1 MTLDELMQKR
11 RPAQSDIFVKANEQY
26 ATERKQ
32 VQERQQQY
40 QAQMHQGVSNLATRD
55 VEIKG
60 EANRA
65 MRKFSQEQIYKNKIQ
80 GQQSKY
86 GLAISPTRQE
96 RGRQEIESIEPQAS
110 TFLPREIEQSPGEAI
125 VTRFG
130 TLPKLDGIRSQVDS
144 SREYYNRIVANAK
157 AEGQTTEQI
166 LKTLGDYE
174 QYRAR
179 IENPVDAL
187 PGYMYFGDRAQ
198 ATKHMLEEKIGDVTS
213 GKIAAD
219 FIRTF
224 APFGTGK
231 KMMENVQT
239 DDDYKQLSA
248 NLQASREGAAK
259 GFRLNMPIVGMFDD
273 VSSAAIAQSNMDK
286 TAEEWN
292 TQIMKNAPAT
302 TFSKGRFEP
311 FTAEEIN
318 DMLQNDPAAVAGLA
332 EAGIDTSPNSRDM
345 QLLGASAQGQMLG
358 NVAAEMAEDMIV
370 SYVLTGGSGE
380 KVASDITKS
389 LSKGKF
395 FGNHPK
401 LAAYMGKALGNITT
415 DVPVDAAI
423 TASKGVI
430 HGDDLKTITD
440 DIAFSTAMNIASSF
454 ALPAIGAAFTK
465 GKGLQNAFV
474 DAVGDEQAAKIMRA
488 TATEKI
494 AAAQAKETLETSGQK
509 ATRKAVGKEVETIL
523 DSQRRV
529 TPFSQLDFDAM
540 AENIPESFRDVYKQ
554 AVLDQTQSLS
564 RMMPDTF
571 MEDTTVLNN
580 IDMNARASA
589 GRKAMADT
597 INTTVRQQYGDA
609 VADEVLNEM
618 GDALKSDAAFI
629 EYVNKLY
636 LTDGF
641 SNRTVNEINSIK
653 SPKQR
658 RIAQEWLEDTV
669 DPGWV
674 VSDEL
679 GDPKGFSDYIKN
691 KYKAVLER
699 SDSILCK
706 AEAAGAD
713 TASHIRIMDAAA
725 VAADEAGAVPRGVG
739 AAERGFSDKL
749 DDEVFENIKNSEN
762 PVAGVGEKLGDEQ
775 VIVNASRA
783 TTDVPL
789 DAKFN
794 IGEDGLEREVTGREY
809 IELVKSSGAFPKDIE
824 GIDAL
829 SRRLDTK
836 LSHAIMAN
844 DVAAQTRL
852 SLEMQALNEAKAT
865 LEYQDY
871 LKENG
876 SLSSFLTKLMRQER
890 VVEDE
895 AFLAAISGV
904 ERRYIPQTNA
914 AQRKAAQQMLSQPGG
929 EAEVMRR
936 LTDAKLAVSA
946 EDIAA
951 ARILQDQKVAAG
963 DYDGAEV
970 IAKAIDENLRQ
981 SGRTVQAAN
990 FFYDSP
996 TAVLHKT
1003 RKIIDEVVG
1012 EKGTKALDR
1021 FAEKAHRA
1029 DNEAVRGNAFKAA
1042 KELDDEAARAP
1053 DVMGDAARKVTSRIK
1068 QKVDALNNSSAV
1080 LLRRI
1085 EHSAKNF
1092 GKGGIPSDETILTGR
1107 MVNELHAIGK
1117 QSLPEIA
1124 QKANSMNRWEFAK
1137 YVVEHRAE
1145 MRSVWE
1151 GAQQLAKT
1159 KFANDPAML
1168 KTLNLWLQTDLTD
1181 RLMLDQTIAPLLQE
1195 AMSKQGFRLADFAD
1209 AGIKGDKIGVFAE
1222 SVVKQMGLE
1231 GEAAERVYRYIY
1243 GEMQSEVADYV
1254 SKTAA
1259 KESLIPSMLRRLQN
1273 SVNRVEGAPQ
1283 KVDTVTTGVV
1293 DDIFKIAQR
1302 IEGRGKVPDATD
1314 TLSKITAL
1322 GDMVNNQKGYAN
1334 TWRRVYDEA
1343 VELYKNSPEQLR
1355 VLKSNFA
1362 QEIDN
1367 VIPTKT
1373 MDRAI
1378 QQGMKAKG
1386 MTWTKFMDDYYSGTQ
1401 KDDLVEFIVEK
1412 SGATGEGAEALR
1424 QALRERIYTGADQKR
1439 VATLNRLFKIDD
1451 DAAEVKKTAKK
1462 FNMIHRNAANS
1473 EKLVYRIL
1481 SGGTEGKYR
1490 VALCETLQIP
1500 VMTDEKAETLISIAQ
1515 KIKSEEPG
1523 SLSERHAYHE
1533 LFDTMTKGIPMQKKF
1548 AVSAL
1553 IKTGMLTNPKTHF
1566 TNIVSNAFNYVT
1578 MQSNDAVAAGFENF
1592 LVKIGK
1598 IDEADRVF
1606 SVAWRHGADG
1616 KARKVSIRKCW
1627 EEMGIAEY
1635 SRTGKHADPR
1645 YMAGRRYDQIFP
1657 DKNIVYKGLNKYSE
1671 KVSNALEKEDIFA
1684 AKFVFF
1690 QRAGSMMK
1698 AKGLTE
1704 MTPEVYAEA
1713 MKAAKYY
1720 TFHTQGKLSDA
1731 VNSLKRLPFLGNAI
1745 DLGVMPFA
1753 GTNLAVLDQAVI
1765 DNNPLQIIA
1774 GLSHILRQNGGDMT
1788 DAIYRTAKGVTGLG
1802 AAVLAGVGFYG
1813 GFLSVNSN
1821 STLRQS
1827 TGSKEYS
1834 LNIGPASVDIGD
1846 LSPTLISM
1854 FQTVSALQQIHENAQ
1869 AGDEGAEI
1877 LDGVLKAYFDPAIDA
1892 SPWGSFKETFV
1903 DYGGELNPERAVEQI
1918 PASIAGSILPN
1929 AVAGIASG
1937 LDNTSRST
1945 YNDNAFLNI
1954 GSKFLND
1961 FPGYSFT
1968 QSAKIDMWGNEVKR
1982 SGIDSVGGGILNAV
1996 NSTVNPMTT
2005 SFNRYDDDEL
2015 TQEVVRLYRLGYNS
2029 AVPSTPSRTITINK
2043 QEYRLTQAEYEEFC
2057 RDVGQARYNLANGIA
2072 HNSGYQT
2079 YTDKQKAQE
2088 LQQRYQNAYN
2098 SVKKAWISKLAS
2110 KLETD

>member
-1 MTLDELMQKR
+1 MTLDELTERMKGYHVDTSDARKQR
-11 RPAQSDIFVKANEQY
+11 EQSDKQY
-26 ATERKQ
+26 AQ
-32 VQERQQQY
+32 YRQQQY
-40 QAQMHQGVSNLATRD
+40 QAQMRQGVSNLATRD
-55 VEIKG
+55 VELKG
-60 EANRA
+60 RVGESTRA
-65 MRKFSQEQIYKNKIQ
+65 MKNFEAEQSRKRQQESAYK
-80 GQQSKY
+80 KY
-86 GLAISPTRQE
+86 GLNFDPNRQQKGLEIISDIPSASVERKEPSVLPGQTVSQDWTNVKSDIRGAAQTGNTSLWTAKVSNDAAGGDSSETAYRQLVADRKARGKTNAEILNELGDYDQYRERIENTIKPAQEPYFFGRLQLTENLANGTPVDRGIHGFASGFVDSFFTDQFAGMKNLFTAGKEKQISKQAGFDVHIPSKKASQSILAVSPFTYDEILEIARTDPSGRIILQDKGWIDGDGNPTE
-96 RGRQEIESIEPQAS
+96 KLNKLIS
-110 TFLPREIEQSPGEAI
+110 TSNWNKAGTFVGEAAEGAVMGNMI
-125 VTRFG
+125 GTNAPTDKIGYAVTKKLAG
-130 TLPKLDGIRSQVDS
+130 KVNPKVAAYVGRS
-144 SREYYNRIVANAK
+144 VANAFENTVTELPSSIGNNM
-157 AEGQTTEQI
+157 AEADNAEDAVKGI
-166 LKTLGDYE
+166 LLDAAMNIGSSFVFGGLGAATKKD
-174 QYRAR
+174 RASLQNTFD
-179 IENPVDAL
+179 IATDAL
-187 PGYMYFGDRAQ
+187 PKKVGSLTDA
-198 ATKHMLEEKIGDVTS
+198 
-213 GKIAAD
+213 IAKSNPD
-219 FIRTF
+219 
-224 APFGTGK
+224 GELDLK
-231 KMMENVQT
+231 NM
-239 DDDYKQLSA
+239 LSA
-248 NLQASREGAAK
+248 VDTVDNFSDG
-259 GFRLNMPIVGMFDD
+259 VDD
-273 VSSAAIAQSNMDK
+273 
-286 TAEEWN
+286 
-292 TQIMKNAPAT
+292 
-302 TFSKGRFEP
+302 
-311 FTAEEIN
+311 
-318 DMLQNDPAAVAGLA
+318 GL
-332 EAGIDTSPNSRDM
+332 
-345 QLLGASAQGQMLG
+345 
-358 NVAAEMAEDMIV
+358 
-370 SYVLTGGSGE
+370 
-380 KVASDITKS
+380 K
-389 LSKGKF
+389 
-395 FGNHPK
+395 
-401 LAAYMGKALGNITT
+401 
-415 DVPVDAAI
+415 
-423 TASKGVI
+423 
-430 HGDDLKTITD
+430 DLYR
-440 DIAFSTAMNIASSF
+440 
-454 ALPAIGAAFTK
+454 
-465 GKGLQNAFV
+465 
-474 DAVGDEQAAKIMRA
+474 QAAKEQLNESKWLL
-488 TATEKI
+488 THGGLDDV
-494 AAAQAKETLETSGQK
+494 QQK
-509 ATRKAVGKEVETIL
+509 WLLG
-523 DSQRRV
+523 
-529 TPFSQLDFDAM
+529 
-540 AENIPESFRDVYKQ
+540 
-554 AVLDQTQSLS
+554 
-564 RMMPDTF
+564 
-571 MEDTTVLNN
+571 N
-580 IDMNARASA
+580 IDMNARATA

-597 INTTVRQQYGDA
+597 INTTVRNQYGDA

-618 GDALKSDAAFI
+618 SDALKSDAAFI

-658 RIAQEWLEDTV
+658 QIAQEWLEDTI

-674 VSDEL
+674 ASDEL
-679 GDPKGFSDYIKN
+679 GNSKGFSDYIKN
-691 KYKAVLER
+691 KHKAILEQ
-699 SDSILCK
+699 SDSLACK
-706 AEAAGAD
+706 VMASGAD
-713 TASHIRIMDAAA
+713 TASFIRVMDAAA

-749 DDEVFENIKNSEN
+749 DDEIFENIKHSEN
-762 PVAGVGEKLGDEQ
+762 PVADVGKKLGDEQ
-775 VIVNASRA
+775 AIINASRS

-809 IELVKSSGAFPKDIE
+809 IELVKSSEVFPKDIA
-824 GIDAL
+824 GIEAL
-829 SRRLDTK
+829 NQECGTK

-844 DVAAQTRL
+844 DVAEQTRL
-852 SLEMQALNEAKAT
+852 SLYMQALNEAKAVMK
-865 LEYQDY
+865 YQDH

-876 SLSSFLTKLMRQER
+876 NLSSFLTKMMRQER

-914 AQRKAAQQMLSQPGG
+914 AQRKAAQQILSQPGG

-936 LTDAKLAVSA
+936 LTDAKLAVGA

-970 IAKAIDENLRQ
+970 IAKAVDEKLRQ

-1003 RKIIDEVVG
+1003 RETIDAVVG

-1042 KELDDEAARAP
+1042 KELDDEAARIP
-1053 DVMGDAARKVTSRIK
+1053 DVMGDAAKRVTTRIK
-1068 QKVDALNNSSAV
+1068 QKVEALNNSSAV

-1085 EHSAKNF
+1085 EQSAKNL
-1092 GKGGIPSDETILTGR
+1092 GKGGIPDDETILTGR
-1107 MVNELHAIGK
+1107 MVNELHTIGK
-1117 QSLPEIA
+1117 KSLPETA

-1137 YVVEHRAE
+1137 YVVEHRVE

-1159 KFANDPAML
+1159 KFANDPAMM
-1168 KTLNLWLQTDLTD
+1168 KTLGAWLQTDLTN
-1181 RLMLDQTIAPLLQE
+1181 RLMLDQTVAPLLQE

-1209 AGIKGDKIGVFAE
+1209 AGIAGDKIGIFVE
-1222 SVVKQMGLE
+1222 NVVKQMGLN
-1231 GEAAERVYRYIY
+1231 GEAAERVYQYIY
-1243 GEMQSEVADYV
+1243 AEMQSEVADYV

-1259 KESLIPSMLRRLQN
+1259 KESLIPSMLRRVQN
-1273 SVNRVEGAPQ
+1273 AVNRAEGAPQ
-1283 KVDTVTTGVV
+1283 KVDTVTAGVV

-1302 IEGRGKVPDATD
+1302 IEGHGKVPDAAD

-1322 GDMVNNQKGYAN
+1322 GDMVTNQKGYAN

-1343 VELYKNSPEQLR
+1343 LELYKNSPEQLR
-1355 VLKSNFA
+1355 ALKSHFA

-1367 VIPTKT
+1367 VIPATT

-1386 MTWTKFMDDYYSGTQ
+1386 LNYTKLMDDYYSGAQ
-1401 KDDLVEFIVEK
+1401 KDGLVEFIVKK

-1424 QALRERIYTGADQKR
+1424 QALQERIYAGAEQKR

-1462 FNMIHRNAANS
+1462 FNMIHRNAANA

-1500 VMTDEKAETLISIAQ
+1500 VMTDKKSKDLISIAL
-1515 KIKSEEPG
+1515 KIKSAEPG
-1523 SLSERHAYHE
+1523 SVLESQAYNE

-1548 AVSAL
+1548 VPSAL

-1566 TNIVSNAFNYVT
+1566 TNVVSNAFNYLT
-1578 MQSNDAVAAGFENF
+1578 MQANDATAAGFESF

-1616 KARKVSIRKCW
+1616 KARKASIGDWWKK
-1627 EEMGIAEY
+1627 MGISEY
-1635 SRTGKHADPR
+1635 SRTGKYADPR
-1645 YMAGRRYDQIFP
+1645 YMAGRRYDQILP
-1657 DKNIVYKGLNKYSE
+1657 DTNTVYKGLNKYSE
-1671 KVSNALEKEDIFA
+1671 KVSNALENEDIFA
-1684 AKFVFF
+1684 AKFVYF

-1704 MTPEVYAEA
+1704 MTPEIHAEA
-1713 MKAAKYY
+1713 LKAAKYY

-1765 DNNPLQIIA
+1765 DNSPLQIIY

-1802 AAVLAGVGFYG
+1802 AAVLAGVGFYKG
-1813 GFLSVNSN
+1813 VLSVNSN

-1834 LNIGPASVDIGD
+1834 LNIGPASFDIGD
-1846 LSPTLISM
+1846 LSPTMISM

-1892 SPWGSFKETFV
+1892 SPWGSFKEAFV
-1903 DYGGELNPERAVEQI
+1903 DYGGELNPERAGEQI
-1918 PASIAGSILPN
+1918 SASVAGSILPN
-1929 AVAGIASG
+1929 ALAGIAGG

-1945 YNDNAFLNI
+1945 YSDNALANI

-1968 QSAKIDMWGNEVKR
+1968 QSAKIDMWGNEVKK
-1982 SGIDSVGGGILNAV
+1982 SGIDGVGGDILNAV
-1996 NSTVNPMTT
+1996 NSTVNPLTA
-2005 SFNRYDDDEL
+2005 SFNRYDGDGI
-2015 TQEVVRLYRLGYNS
+2015 TQEVTRLYRLGHNS
-2029 AVPSTPSRTITINK
+2029 AIPSTPKRRITINK
-2043 QEYRLTQAEYEEFC
+2043 QEYTLTQSEYEEFC
-2057 RDVGQARYNLANGIA
+2057 RDVGKARYELSKDMLN
-2072 HNSGYQT
+2072 NSLYQA
-2079 YTDKQKAQE
+2079 YDDKKKAETLQKM
-2088 LQQRYQNAYN
+2088 YGKAYDR
-2098 SVKKAWISKLAS
+2098 VKKRWASQLAG

>member
-26 ATERKQ
+26 GADRKQ
-32 VQERQQQY
+32 AQERQQQY
-40 QAQMHQGVSNLATRD
+40 QAQMRQGVSNLATRD

-65 MRKFSQEQIYKNKIQ
+65 MKNFEAEQNRKRQQESAYK
-80 GQQSKY
+80 KY
-86 GLAISPTRQE
+86 GLNFDQNRKQKGLEAIAAVP
-96 RGRQEIESIEPQAS
+96 S
-110 TFLPREIEQSPGEAI
+110 TAIEQKEPSVLPGQTVSQNWANAKRDIRGAAQTDNTSLWSAKVSKDAAGGDSSETAYRNLVANRKAIGRTDVEILNELGDYDQYRERIENTIKPVQTPHFFSRLQMAENLANGTPVDRGIHGVASGFVDSFFTDQFAGMKNLFTAGKEKQVSEQAGFDVHMPSKMASQSIPEVSPLTYDEIVEIAQSDPSGRVILQDKGWINKDGTPTEKLNKLISVSNWNKAGTFVGEAAEGAVMGNMI
-125 VTRFG
+125 GTNAPTDKIGYAVTKKLAG
-130 TLPKLDGIRSQVDS
+130 KVNPKVAAYVGRS
-144 SREYYNRIVANAK
+144 VANAFENTVTELPSSIGNNMEEADN
-157 AEGQTTEQI
+157 AEDAVKGI
-166 LKTLGDYE
+166 LLDAAMNIGSSFVLGSLGAVTKKG
-174 QYRAR
+174 RASLQ
-179 IENPVDAL
+179 NTFDTATDAL
-187 PGYMYFGDRAQ
+187 PKKVGSLTDA
-198 ATKHMLEEKIGDVTS
+198 
-213 GKIAAD
+213 IAKSNPD
-219 FIRTF
+219 
-224 APFGTGK
+224 GELDLK
-231 KMMENVQT
+231 KM
-239 DDDYKQLSA
+239 LSA
-248 NLQASREGAAK
+248 VDTVDNFSDGVDDGLKDLYRKAAK
-259 GFRLNMPIVGMFDD
+259 EQLN
-273 VSSAAIAQSNMDK
+273 
-286 TAEEWN
+286 E
-292 TQIMKNAPAT
+292 
-302 TFSKGRFEP
+302 SKWLLTHG
-311 FTAEEIN
+311 
-318 DMLQNDPAAVAGLA
+318 GL
-332 EAGIDTSPNSRDM
+332 
-345 QLLGASAQGQMLG
+345 
-358 NVAAEMAEDMIV
+358 
-370 SYVLTGGSGE
+370 
-380 KVASDITKS
+380 
-389 LSKGKF
+389 
-395 FGNHPK
+395 
-401 LAAYMGKALGNITT
+401 
-415 DVPVDAAI
+415 
-423 TASKGVI
+423 
-430 HGDDLKTITD
+430 D
-440 DIAFSTAMNIASSF
+440 DIQQKW
-454 ALPAIGAAFTK
+454 L
-465 GKGLQNAFV
+465 
-474 DAVGDEQAAKIMRA
+474 
-488 TATEKI
+488 
-494 AAAQAKETLETSGQK
+494 LE
-509 ATRKAVGKEVETIL
+509 
-523 DSQRRV
+523 
-529 TPFSQLDFDAM
+529 
-540 AENIPESFRDVYKQ
+540 
-554 AVLDQTQSLS
+554 
-564 RMMPDTF
+564 
-571 MEDTTVLNN
+571 N
-580 IDMNARASA
+580 IDMNARATA

-597 INTTVRQQYGDA
+597 INATVRQQYGDA

-641 SNRTVNEINSIK
+641 SKRTVNEINSIK

-658 RIAQEWLEDTV
+658 RIAQEWLEDTI

-674 VSDEL
+674 ASDEL

-691 KYKAVLER
+691 KYKTVLEQ

-739 AAERGFSDKL
+739 AAERGFSEKL
-749 DDEVFENIKNSEN
+749 DDEIFENIKNSEN
-762 PVAGVGEKLGDEQ
+762 PVAGVGEKLGDER
-775 VIVNASRA
+775 VIINASRS

-789 DAKFN
+789 DAKFT

-809 IELVKSSGAFPKDIE
+809 IELVKNSGAFPKDVA

-829 SRRLDTK
+829 SRQCETK
-836 LSHAIMAN
+836 LGHAVMAN
-844 DVAAQTRL
+844 DVSAQTRL

-865 LEYQDY
+865 LEYQAH

-876 SLSSFLTKLMRQER
+876 SLSSFLTKMMRQER

-904 ERRYIPQTNA
+904 ERRYIPQSNA
-914 AQRKAAQQMLSQPGG
+914 AQRKAAQQTLSQPGG

-1021 FAEKAHRA
+1021 FAEKAHKA

-1042 KELDDEAARAP
+1042 KELDDEAARTP

-1068 QKVDALNNSSAV
+1068 QKVEALNNSSAV

-1085 EHSAKNF
+1085 EQSAKNL
-1092 GKGGIPSDETILTGR
+1092 GKGGVPSDETILTGR

-1124 QKANSMNRWEFAK
+1124 RKANSMNRWEFAK

-1168 KTLNLWLQTDLTD
+1168 KTLNDWLQLDLTD
-1181 RLMLDQTIAPLLQE
+1181 RLMFDRTVAPLLQE

-1222 SVVKQMGLE
+1222 NVVKQLGLE
-1231 GEAAERVYRYIY
+1231 GDAAERVYQYIY
-1243 GEMQSEVADYV
+1243 AEMQSEVADYV

-1259 KESLIPSMLRRLQN
+1259 KESLIPSMLRRVQN
-1273 SVNRVEGAPQ
+1273 TVNRAEGAPQ
-1283 KVDTVTTGVV
+1283 KVDTVTAGVV
-1293 DDIFKIAQR
+1293 DDIFKIVQR
-1302 IEGRGKVPDATD
+1302 IEGRGKVPDAAD

-1343 VELYKNSPEQLR
+1343 LELYKNSPEQLR
-1355 VLKSNFA
+1355 TLRSHFA

-1367 VIPTKT
+1367 VIPATT

-1386 MTWTKFMDDYYSGTQ
+1386 LTWTKFMDDYYSGAQ
-1401 KDDLVEFIVEK
+1401 KDDLVEFIVER
-1412 SGATGEGAEALR
+1412 SGAKGEGAEALR
-1424 QALRERIYTGADQKR
+1424 QALRERVYTGAEQKR

-1490 VALCETLQIP
+1490 VALCEALQIP
-1500 VMTDEKAETLISIAQ
+1500 VMTDEKASNLIEIAQ
-1515 KIKSEEPG
+1515 KIKAAEFGSISEKQ
-1523 SLSERHAYHE
+1523 AYNK
-1533 LFDTMTKGIPMQKKF
+1533 LFNEMTKGIPMQKKF

-1553 IKTGMLTNPKTHF
+1553 IKTGMLTNPKTHV
-1566 TNIVSNAFNYVT
+1566 TNMVSNAFNYLT
-1578 MQSNDAVAAGFENF
+1578 MQANDATAAGFESF

-1616 KARKVSIRKCW
+1616 KARKASIGDWWEKLGVS
-1627 EEMGIAEY
+1627 EY
-1635 SRTGKHADPR
+1635 SRTGKYADPR
-1645 YMAGRRYDQIFP
+1645 YMAGRRYDQVFQG
-1657 DKNIVYKGLNKYSE
+1657 KNVVSKGLNKYSE
-1671 KVSNALEKEDIFA
+1671 KVSDALENEDIFA
-1684 AKFVFF
+1684 AKFVYF

-1704 MTPEVYAEA
+1704 MTPEIHAEA
-1713 MKAAKYY
+1713 LKAAKYY

-1745 DLGVMPFA
+1745 DLGVMPFT

-1788 DAIYRTAKGVTGLG
+1788 DAIYQTAKGVTGLG
-1802 AAVLAGVGFYG
+1802 AAVLAGVGFYKG
-1813 GFLSVNSN
+1813 VLSVNSN

-1834 LNIGPASVDIGD
+1834 LNIGSASFDIGD
-1846 LSPTLISM
+1846 LSPTMISM
-1854 FQTVSALQQIHENAQ
+1854 FQTVSTLQQIHENAQ
-1869 AGDEGAEI
+1869 TGDEGAEI

-1903 DYGGELNPERAVEQI
+1903 DYGGELNPERAVERI

-1929 AVAGIASG
+1929 ALAGIAGG

-1961 FPGYSFT
+1961 VPGYSFT

-1982 SGIDSVGGGILNAV
+1982 SGIDGVGGGILNAI
-1996 NSTVNPMTT
+1996 NSTANPLTA
-2005 SFNRYDDDEL
+2005 SFNRYAGDEL
-2015 TQEVVRLYRLGYNS
+2015 TQEVTRLYRAGYNS

-2043 QEYRLTQAEYEEFC
+2043 QDYRLTQAEYEEFC
-2057 RDVGQARYNLANGIA
+2057 RDVGKARYELAKDIVKTGL
-2072 HNSGYQT
+2072 YQT
-2079 YTDKQKAQE
+2079 YDDQ
-2088 LQQRYQNAYN
+2088 
-2098 SVKKAWISKLAS
+2098 KKAEILRQNYTKSYDRIKKQWVSKLII